1 MPLKGFIALLCKCF
15 YFLATRKRDR
25 KKVIKQDKAHTT
37 KTCIRIYESQKVL
50 LSTAKVFLQILFAEF
65 VSQITSGRV
74 SLDTM
79 ALQAVMKSE
88 WVK

>member
-15 YFLATRKRDR
+15 YFLATRKSDR
-25 KKVIKQDKAHTT
+25 KKVIKQDKAHTA
-37 KTCIRIYESQKVL
+37 KTCITICKSQKV